1 VRIFTR
7 IFASFW
13 VTVIVMI
20 GVAALLIV
28 PFSFMQAN
36 RPRLLRIY
44 PLRLCSLAT
53 LDEYQRGGRDA
64 LAQYLTT
71 SAGNCSSGI
80 IINLNG
86 KRQLP
91 DLGLRLALAESIFG
105 KPSPEIVNVAVRE
118 LPLHSVVAFPRA
130 LGHNGQTVSLFMH
143 PPFVLLLN
151 SPLPPYTLVL
161 YLIARIALLAAVSG
175 LCCYLLTLYLVK
187 PVTRLGRMAE
197 QLGEGNL
204 GTRIDG
210 SLAARTDELGDLGR
224 KFNQMAGEIES
235 LVKRYKDF
243 LAHASHEL
251 GSPLTRV
258 NIALA
263 LARQKVDPTLHPEL
277 DRIGQETNR
286 LNTLVQELLL
296 LARLESGNELSRQ
309 TTSFD
314 VAEVVEEACADA
326 NFEATQIGKSIIL
339 KNRETFRVTGH
350 RELLRRSLD
359 NVLRNGLR
367 FAQAAGS
374 VQVDMRSHPAN
385 KEGVISICDDGPGIG
400 AKQEEV
406 IFEPFVTL
414 QDRVADQSNG
424 SGLGL
429 AIARQAVRANG
440 GRIFASNTDA
450 GGLTITIK
458 LPLDDAELCGDSLN
472 NTLKLQA
479 SS

>member
-7 IFASFW
+7 IFVSFW
-13 VTVIVMI
+13 FTVIVMI
-20 GVAALLIV
+20 GMAAVIIV
-28 PFSFMQAN
+28 PFSSMQPN
-36 RPRLLRIY
+36 RPRVLRIY
-44 PLRLCSLAT
+44 PIHLCALAT

-64 LAQYLTT
+64 VARYLGT

-80 IINLNG
+80 VINKN
-86 KRQLP
+86 RPLP
-91 DLGLRLALAESIFG
+91 DLGLRLAVAESVFG
-105 KPSPEIVNVAVRE
+105 KASPEIVSVTVKE
-118 LPLHSVVAFPRA
+118 FPWHTVVAFPRA
-130 LGHNGQTVSLFMH
+130 AGRNGQSVFLFMH
-143 PPFVLLLN
+143 PPYVVLLN
-151 SPLPPYTLVL
+151 SPLSPYTLLL
-161 YLIARIALLAAVSG
+161 YLLARIALLAGVSG
-175 LCCYLLTLYLVK
+175 LCCYLLTLYLIK

-204 GTRIDG
+204 GTRIAG
-210 SLAARTDELGDLGR
+210 SLATRTDELGELGR

-277 DRIGQETNR
+277 DRIGHETNR
-286 LNTLVQELLL
+286 LNTLVQEFLL

-314 VAEVVEEACADA
+314 VAELVEEACADA
-326 NFEATQIGKSIIL
+326 NFEAAQIGKSVVL
-339 KNRETFRVTGH
+339 KNREPFRVIGH

-367 FAQAAGS
+367 FAQEAGS
-374 VQVDMRSHPAN
+374 VQVDMMSHPSTR
-385 KEGVISICDDGPGIG
+385 EGVISIRDDGPGIG
-400 AKQEEV
+400 PEQEEV
-406 IFEPFVTL
+406 IFEPFVSL
-414 QDRVADQSNG
+414 QDRVADQCNG

-429 AIARQAVRANG
+429 AIARQAVLANG
-440 GRIFASNTDA
+440 GRISASNTDA
-450 GGLTITIK
+450 GGLTVTIK
-458 LPLDDAELCGDSLN
+458 LPLADAEVLYDPVTIHESL
-472 NTLKLQA
+472 TMH
-479 SS
+479 